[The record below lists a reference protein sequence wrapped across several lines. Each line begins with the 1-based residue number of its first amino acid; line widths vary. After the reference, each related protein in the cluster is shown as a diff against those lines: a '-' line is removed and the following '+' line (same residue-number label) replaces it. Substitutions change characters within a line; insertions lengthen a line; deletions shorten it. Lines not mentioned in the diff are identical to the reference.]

1 MKFLKICTQTQ
12 IFKYGSSRNT
22 MPLFQPFIFYCNL
35 FLSFLFFFLKF
46 LLKAK
51 KEKKERKPKQTKKT
65 QNHGLKFTPCYLF
78 NKYILNNQYLSK
90 IVSGPEDIDS
100 IKHLDHQ
107 LSSSFSSDIQFFFF
121 SSKSSLPP
129 K

>member
-1 MKFLKICTQTQ
+1 MGHPEILCPYFNHLFFIA
-12 IFKYGSSRNT
+12 IF
-22 MPLFQPFIFYCNL
+22 F
-35 FLSFLFFFLKF
+35 FLSSFFFLKF